1 MVYQAD
7 RNLVLY
13 DSGGTPIFA
22 SNTSTSD
29 RDKKENIVELEISE
43 SIEKVKQLKTYRYN
57 YIDDTEKIPQ
67 IGFMADQIKPI
78 VPECVKTIT
87 NGNITGNLLYK
98 ENIVPHLVNSIQSL
112 LLEVELLKSRI
123 SELETLSS

>member
-1 MVYQAD
+1 
-7 RNLVLY
+7 
-13 DSGGTPIFA
+13 
-22 SNTSTSD
+22 
-29 RDKKENIVELEISE
+29 
-43 SIEKVKQLKTYRYN
+43 
-57 YIDDTEKIPQ
+57 
-67 IGFMADQIKPI
+67 MADEIKPI